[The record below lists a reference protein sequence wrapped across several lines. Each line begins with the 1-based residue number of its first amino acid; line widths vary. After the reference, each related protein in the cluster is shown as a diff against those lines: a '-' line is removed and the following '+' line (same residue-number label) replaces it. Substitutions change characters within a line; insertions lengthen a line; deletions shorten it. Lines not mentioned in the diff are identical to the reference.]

1 MFFVF
6 PNTCMT
12 TTYKR
17 TKIPCFSGLNTT
29 CLSDMQVVFS
39 TVNITST
46 PQRLAPRIRSQWSRP
61 TSKTAA
67 LVNRYLLIKLI
78 TPFARHFYSP

>member
-46 PQRLAPRIRSQWSRP
+46 PQRLAPRIRSQ
-61 TSKTAA
+61 
-67 LVNRYLLIKLI
+67 
-78 TPFARHFYSP
+78 